1 MKVLVTGSKGFIG
14 KYLVDSLLKQQVQ
27 VISYDI
33 ADGNDICNWDLLK
46 AVPHVDCIIHL
57 ASRIFVPESYS
68 NPRDFFNLNI
78 VGTLNC
84 LEYCRLFNS
93 RLIYVSSYLYGEP
106 IYLPVDEKHPIST
119 FNPYS
124 ASKIESE
131 NLCHYYYDF
140 FKTKSI
146 IIRPF
151 NVYGKGQS
159 KEFLIPSIIKQAKNG
174 DIYLKDSSPKRD
186 FIYVGDLASAIIQA
200 IKIGTIGHEI
210 FNIASGESYSVDE
223 IVQMII
229 QIIGGSNKV
238 IYEKEIR
245 DNEVSDTRGDNS
257 KAGQLLNW
265 RPQVTIFEGLE
276 KTISDSQ

>member
-14 KYLVDSLLKQQVQ
+14 KYLVDSLFKQQVQ

-33 ADGNDICNWDLLK
+33 SDGNDICNWDLLK
-46 AVPHVDCIIHL
+46 LIKKVDCIIHL
-57 ASRIFVPESYS
+57 ASRTFVPESYS
-68 NPRDFFNLNI
+68 YPRDFFNLNI

-93 RLIYVSSYLYGEP
+93 KLIYVSSYLYGEP

-124 ASKIESE
+124 ASKLESE
-131 NLCHYYYDF
+131 NLCHYYFNF
-140 FKTKSI
+140 FKTRSI

-159 KEFLIPSIIKQAKNG
+159 NEFLIPSIISQADNG
-174 DIYLKDSSPKRD
+174 TIYLKDSSPKRD
-186 FIYVGDLASAIIQA
+186 FIYVEDLVSAIIQA
-200 IKIGTIGHEI
+200 VKIDTIGHET
-210 FNIASGESYSVDE
+210 FNIASGESYSVNE
-223 IVQMII
+223 IVQMIL
-229 QIIGGSNKV
+229 QIIGGNNKV
-238 IYEKEIR
+238 FYEKEIR

-257 KAGQLLNW
+257 KAGEFLNW
-265 RPQVTIFEGLE
+265 NPKIPIYEGL
-276 KTISDSQ
+276 KRTILDNQ